1 MYRSTRYFQVTPE
14 ILLEY
19 DYATNYSLYNQD
31 GDVSDV
37 LIDWNGDR
45 VISTLD
51 NAYDSTII
59 TQKDLDSKNSIE
71 QGIFLLMML
80 LMVSILVRIIL
91 SHQYHQQRVSS

>member
-37 LIDWNGDR
+37 LIDLNGDR

-51 NAYDSTII
+51 NAYDSTRIALNQMPKESFAI
-59 TQKDLDSKNSIE
+59 ATAVTYMGE
-71 QGIFLLMML
+71 QTGNKLSEFLW
-80 LMVSILVRIIL
+80 
-91 SHQYHQQRVSS
+91 